1 MKDALVLALTTGR
14 LNMKQFTMA
23 IGLADF
29 RVYVQNTE
37 TYGDPDEVMA
47 WVVVVVRGLR
57 VHLVRGRL
65 IDALSAHP
73 QTPGPIGIIA
83 NLLLGNVPPAAFIDL
98 YCEKAPPPLLLPL
111 LSPLLLLFLLLSA
124 TSAAGRDALARG
136 RSSPPRS
143 HLDRRAYQALAVPEE
158 DRDQVDEIEPTS
170 CEWAEA
176 IFDVTQLPGGCARR

>member
-1 MKDALVLALTTGR
+1 MKPLLVLALTTGR
-14 LNMKQFTMA
+14 LDMKQFTMA

-73 QTPGPIGIIA
+73 QTPGAVTFIGELLRGDLTPI
-83 NLLLGNVPPAAFIDL
+83 VFINL

-124 TSAAGRDALARG
+124 TSAAGRNALTRD

-143 HLDRRAYQALAVPEE
+143 HLDRRAYQALTIPEE
-158 DRDQVDEIEPTS
+158 DRDQVDAIEPTK
-170 CEWAEA
+170 CDWAEA